1 MENKLGRHT
10 LRMEQKHVHKIL
22 VGKFRREETTC
33 ISDTILKR
41 VLKKYDKAMLDQ
53 YDSTKYEV
61 K

>member
-1 MENKLGRHT
+1 MGQE
-10 LRMEQKHVHKIL
+10 HVHKIL

-41 VLKKYDKAMLDQ
+41 VLEKYDKAILVQ
-53 YDSTKYEV
+53 FDSTKYEV